1 MVTQQQ
7 KAILLTAA
15 IIAVL
20 FAATVGV
27 IYFYLRV
34 PSTGIIISVNVE
46 VFWDAA
52 CTQKCT
58 SIDWGMCYPGEN
70 RSKTVYV
77 KNTSNVPMNLTLGTQ
92 DWQPTEASNYISLY
106 WSYDNHT
113 LAVAEVY
120 PTTLTLAISPAITGI
135 TTFNFNIV
143 IVGTG

>member
-34 PSTGIIISVNVE
+34 PSTGIIVSVNVE

-70 RSKTVYV
+70 KSKTVYI
-77 KNTSNVPMNLTLGTQ
+77 KNTSNVPMNLTLATEN
-92 DWQPTEASNYISLY
+92 WNPTNAPNYINLY
-106 WSYDNHT
+106 WTYDNHT
-113 LAVAEVY
+113 LAVNEVY
-120 PTTLTLAISPAITGI
+120 QTTLTLAISPDIHDI
-135 TTFNFNIV
+135 STFIFNIV

>member
-34 PSTGIIISVNVE
+34 PSVGTIVSVNVE
-46 VFWDAA
+46 VYWDAA
-52 CTQKCT
+52 ATQKCT

-70 RSKTVYV
+70 KTKTVYV
-77 KNTSNVPMNLTLGTQ
+77 KNTSNVPMNLTLA
-92 DWQPTEASNYISLY
+92 TENWNPVAASDFISLY
-106 WSYDNHT
+106 WTYDNHT
-113 LAVAEVY
+113 LAVNEVY
-120 PTTLTLAISPAITGI
+120 QTTLTLAISPAITGI

-143 IVGTG
+143 IIGKG